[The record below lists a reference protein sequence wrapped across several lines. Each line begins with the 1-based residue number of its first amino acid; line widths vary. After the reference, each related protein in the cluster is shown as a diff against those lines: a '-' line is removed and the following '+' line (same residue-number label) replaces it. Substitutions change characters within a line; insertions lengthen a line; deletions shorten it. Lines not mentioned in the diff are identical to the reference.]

1 MNENEIRNYLKE
13 ETSQIP
19 VPESLSP
26 DSIEDRLAPITPIRR
41 TPFLRRHMVAA
52 AVLFLVLI
60 GTVLTSKNLP
70 FNRDTT
76 KDSESIADNKTTQPD
91 QISYQDAYESIHT
104 YQKNTSQTNLDR
116 YTGPMGGGGL
126 SPTKDK
132 LYEEDVE
139 AESST
144 GNSDNAKNYTTT
156 DTQVDGIMEG
166 DTVKT
171 DGSYLYSR
179 HDTSTGCQITIHS
192 VNGEKVKK
200 VSDITIETNQIHD
213 MYLEKGRLI
222 IVSSPWD
229 TEVEYSYDGGYPID
243 SSTQLTRIDIYDVS
257 DPSSP
262 KKIKTQTQ
270 SGNYSTSRIAG
281 NYLYT
286 FSEYSVNQEID
297 KDKPETYIPK
307 INGTVIPEDRVR
319 CIDREA
325 HKTYVVMTSLAVD
338 GSKDYTDSITTLG
351 GADVFYVS
359 DQYIYGTDSQNNTT
373 KITKYQYKEGKFT
386 YHAKC
391 QVRGTIVN
399 SYYLHEQNGNLC
411 FVYHKTT
418 ITGRET
424 NGLCILDKNL
434 KRLGE
439 ITNLGNDETIY
450 ASYFIGNMAYFVTY
464 RETDPVF
471 AVDISKPASP
481 VLKSELKLPGFSDYL
496 HSFGDNQLIGLGL
509 DEDKY
514 EQCAKISVFSIDKK
528 KKITE
533 STKKKL
539 PAYLDTLASYD
550 RHSVLIDE
558 ERQLVGFPATDDE
571 EERYDYLLFSYNRE
585 TGRFKQMLK
594 QKDISVSTRGIRI
607 GDYFYV
613 VDGETGITCY
623 AFPTCGTPGTLE
635 EPLSFTS
642 N

>member
-60 GTVLTSKNLP
+60 GTALTSKNFL

-76 KDSESIADNKTTQPD
+76 KDSESIADNKTTRTD

-139 AESST
+139 AEAST

-243 SSTQLTRIDIYDVS
+243 SSTQLTKIDIYDVS

-286 FSEYSVNQEID
+286 FSEYSVNQEIE

-450 ASYFIGNMAYFVTY
+450 ASYFIENMAYFVTY

-539 PAYLDTLASYD
+539 PAYLDTLASYG

-623 AFPTCGTPGTLE
+623 AFPTCGTLGTLE
-635 EPLSFTS
+635 EPLSFTA

>member
-1 MNENEIRNYLKE
+1 MNENEIRNYLKKE
-13 ETSQIP
+13 ASQIP

-26 DSIEDRLAPITPIRR
+26 DSVEDRLSPITPIRR

-52 AVLFLVLI
+52 AVLFLILI
-60 GTVLTSKNLP
+60 GTVLTSKNLL
-70 FNRDTT
+70 FNGDTT
-76 KDSESIADNKTTQPD
+76 KDSESIADNKTTQTD
-91 QISYQDAYESIHT
+91 QISYQDAYESIHA
-104 YQKNTSQTNLDR
+104 YQKNVSQTDLKR
-116 YTGPMGGGGL
+116 YTGPMGGGGGL
-126 SPTKDK
+126 LPESDRV
-132 LYEEDVE
+132 YEKAE
-139 AESST
+139 AST
-144 GNSDNAKNYTTT
+144 GNSGDAKNYTTT

-213 MYLEKGRLI
+213 MYLEKDRLI

-229 TEVEYSYDGGYPID
+229 TESEYSYNDGYRID
-243 SSTQLTRIDIYDVS
+243 SSTQLTRIDIYDMSV
-257 DPSSP
+257 PASP

-286 FSEYSVNQEID
+286 FSEYSINQEID
-297 KDKPETYIPK
+297 KDKPETYVPK

-325 HKTYVVMTSLAVD
+325 HKTYVVMTSLSVD
-338 GSKDYTDSITTLG
+338 GSKNYTDSITTLG

-359 DQYIYGTDSQNNTT
+359 DQYIYGTDSQNNIT

-386 YHAKC
+386 YYAKC
-391 QVRGTIVN
+391 QVRGTILN
-399 SYYLHEQNGNLC
+399 SYYLHEQKGNLC
-411 FVYHKTT
+411 FVYHKRT

-424 NGLCILDKNL
+424 NGLCLLDKNL

-439 ITNLGNDETIY
+439 ITNLGNNENIY
-450 ASYFIGNMAYFVTY
+450 ASYFIENMAYFVTY

-471 AVDISKPASP
+471 AVDISNPASP

-509 DEDKY
+509 GEDEY

-539 PAYLDTLASYD
+539 PAYLETLASYD

-558 ERQLVGFPATDDE
+558 ECQLVGFPATDDD

-585 TGRFKQMLK
+585 TGKFKQMLK

-613 VDGETGITCY
+613 VDGETGVTCY

-635 EPLSFTS
+635 EPLSFTA